1 MILLF
6 RYKTRGRQAGLGVPQ
21 VPQPRPE
28 QAERCPPH
36 LRLHRHPVLEPGP
49 HRRNQGPRAAFVK
62 FSIYKA
68 AFLWRAAFLF
78 LLSAKF
84 ADLIFAFLTFCRWY
98 GILFINEVIPWTT
111 FPSLKRQKG
120 GICRNVR

>member
-1 MILLF
+1 M
-6 RYKTRGRQAGLGVPQ
+6 V
-21 VPQPRPE
+21 E
-28 QAERCPPH
+28 QNFWEMLRAKHDSLTKSGTIVADYLVQHAEDAQY
-36 LRLHRHPVLEPGP
+36 LS
-49 HRRNQGPRAAFVK
+49 

-84 ADLIFAFLTFCRWY
+84 ADLICAFLTFCRWY